1 MTDSDSFK
9 TVAESYRRIGYTPI
23 PIQPGTKRPAINW
36 RDALTWDDAK
46 YKQLE
51 DDPRAEH
58 WGVGIV
64 TAGLAVL
71 DVDAAA
77 DHKTDADGITAFQRL
92 NNELGELPPTYTN
105 TARGADSRSR
115 HYLFRLPEQYQGKK
129 LHSPAPG
136 IDLRTDG
143 GQILVWPS
151 KHPDTQ
157 TSYQWYD
164 EQGKE
169 SGAPDPNSLPELPEA
184 WCEKLATPQSKTAT
198 RQAPSLPELLKRTP
212 NATTEGTCGYVNT
225 AYRKWEANPQAK
237 GSRHDTARDAIHKLA
252 LAHHE
257 GHKGAIQAIHAI
269 QEQYPPMVADS
280 RAGGLGEALREV
292 QGMIDGVADAINST
306 PARIDPCTTYTST
319 PAMQRKSERETVSFT
334 MTELMDMQFKPIQW
348 LIPELLAMGTILLV
362 APPKKG
368 KSWLALE
375 LAYQIAIGG
384 KAFGTIPVP
393 QRPVLYM
400 ALEDGPRRLQGRLR
414 ALDCTRPTDQL
425 RFITATDDIA
435 AVIER
440 FLTEHAD
447 HQPLVILDTLA
458 KYTSMFATNPTQNAY
473 ERDYK
478 IVGDLQR
485 QVLDTEGSLLL
496 IHHTNKN
503 RFGDMVDAVSGTN
516 GIAAAPDTIIN
527 LDRKRFEEDAVLRI
541 TSRDAKEGEYAMT
554 FKDNRWRLQGD
565 CLESARDMVAEAR
578 TRSRAGDNTSIVLDL
593 LHKHPEGISPSLV
606 AEETSLNAK
615 HAANRL
621 QQLVEKGVAVK
632 IGRGRYR
639 LNA

>member
-1 MTDSDSFK
+1 MPNTSNWK
-9 TVAESYRRIGYTPI
+9 TTHAQSIGAWASSPPI

-36 RDALTWDDAK
+36 KDALTWDDAK

-184 WCEKLATPQSKTAT
+184 WCEKLATPQSKTPTRQAPSLPELLKRTPNAPTEGTCGYVNTAYRKWEANPQAKGSRHDTARDAIHKLAPT

-319 PAMQRKSERETVSFT
+319 PAMLRKSERETVGFT

-414 ALDCTRPTDQL
+414 TLDCTRPTDQL
-425 RFITATDDIA
+425 RFITATADIA
-435 AVIER
+435 AEIER

-473 ERDYK
+473 ERDYS
-478 IVGDLQR
+478 IVG
-485 QVLDTEGSLLL
+485 
-496 IHHTNKN
+496 
-503 RFGDMVDAVSGTN
+503 
-516 GIAAAPDTIIN
+516 
-527 LDRKRFEEDAVLRI
+527 
-541 TSRDAKEGEYAMT
+541 
-554 FKDNRWRLQGD
+554 
-565 CLESARDMVAEAR
+565 
-578 TRSRAGDNTSIVLDL
+578 
-593 LHKHPEGISPSLV
+593 
-606 AEETSLNAK
+606 
-615 HAANRL
+615 
-621 QQLVEKGVAVK
+621 
-632 IGRGRYR
+632 
-639 LNA
+639 